1 MMQYIWLAFVILFV
15 VAEGMTV
22 GLVSIWFA
30 GGSLVAML
38 LAMAGA
44 GIGWQMLAFLIVS
57 AGLLMATR
65 PLAKKYINSKKEK
78 LIIKVLSVK
87 WQRSRQPLIIIIRP
101 VLPLQT
107 AKNGRPVPQRIP
119 LLLKRTL
126 WLR

>member
-44 GIGWQMLAFLIVS
+44 GIGWQMLAFLFVS
-57 AGLLMATR
+57 AKGRGAT
-65 PLAKKYINSKKEK
+65 YI
-78 LIIKVLSVK
+78 
-87 WQRSRQPLIIIIRP
+87 RYGTYRR
-101 VLPLQT
+101 
-107 AKNGRPVPQRIP
+107 
-119 LLLKRTL
+119 
-126 WLR
+126 